1 MTYKKKVKIVG
12 FIDFIDGTG
21 GAIINRTKRKRYI
34 RKNIKYLKPYR
45 R

>member
-21 GAIINRTKRKRYI
+21 GAIINKTKRKRYI
-34 RKNIKYLKPYR
+34 RKRLNHLKPYR